1 MAIVGEP
8 FTEQNGLVSSTMKIV
23 RGKVEERYADRLEY
37 VYTPEGKKATN
48 PKTLEAIKQ
57 IAK

>member
-1 MAIVGEP
+1 M
-8 FTEQNGLVSSTMKIV
+8 NSTMKIV

-48 PKTLEAIKQ
+48 PKNLEAIKQ